1 MIEQHPSKILKAS
14 FRNSVTAN
22 SYWSFSS
29 LINKNPDSNC
39 DSNFGSLKKFEE
51 IAIKPNGNF
60 IYRADKPQELILIP
74 IIGAIDFFSD
84 HQNGFVHSNQL
95 QTINIE
101 KGQSIEFK
109 NPYEDGLISF
119 LLIELDGIT
128 NRKIVE
134 FNLSETNK
142 LSTILYSNE
151 WKISFGIFHS
161 REEGTYKLASNK
173 NGVFAFVVNGAF
185 EFQNRLLED
194 RDALSIWDIKEIE
207 FESLT
212 QNSLILIIEV
222 KINNNK

>member
-29 LINKNPDSNC
+29 LINKNSDSNC

-60 IYRADKPQELILIP
+60 VYRADNTKELILIP
-74 IIGAIDFFSD
+74 IVGAIDFFSD

-95 QTINIE
+95 QAINIE

-109 NPYEDGLISF
+109 NPYEEALISF
-119 LLIELDGIT
+119 LLIELEGLT
-128 NRKIVE
+128 NKKIVD

-142 LSTILYSNE
+142 LSTVLNSNE

-161 REEGTYKLASNK
+161 REESIYKLTSNK

-194 RDALSIWDIKEIE
+194 KDALSIWDINEIE

-212 QNSLILIIEV
+212 HNSLILIIEV
-222 KINNNK
+222 IINNK